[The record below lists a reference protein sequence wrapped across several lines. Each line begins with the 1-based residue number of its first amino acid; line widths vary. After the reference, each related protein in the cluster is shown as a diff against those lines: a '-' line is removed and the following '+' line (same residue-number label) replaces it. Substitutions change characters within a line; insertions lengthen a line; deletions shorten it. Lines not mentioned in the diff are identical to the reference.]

1 MTKHTSTAGTRQ
13 SILRAANHLIMTSG
27 VAALTL
33 EAVAQAAG
41 ISKGGLLYHFASK
54 ERLIEG
60 LIEHLLAEFTADI
73 EREASSDARAASP
86 GSWLRA
92 YVRTSF
98 APQHQALDV
107 SAALLAAIASN
118 PALLEPMRERYI
130 EWQAKIEHDGTDP
143 AIATMIRLAADGL
156 WFAELFGFA
165 PPTAVLR
172 AQVEQALLALTKES
186 NP

>member
-1 MTKHTSTAGTRQ
+1 MTKHTSTAATRL

-33 EAVAQAAG
+33 DAVARSAG
-41 ISKGGLLYHFASK
+41 VSKGGLLYHFASK
-54 ERLIEG
+54 EKLIEG

-73 EREASSDARAASP
+73 EREAGSDERAAGP

-92 YVRTSF
+92 FVRISF

-118 PALLEPMRERYI
+118 PALLAPMRERYV
-130 EWQAKIEHDGTDP
+130 EWQAKIEHDGIDP
-143 AIATMIRLAADGL
+143 AIATIVRLAADGL

-165 PPTAVLR
+165 PPAATLR
-172 AQVEQALLALTKES
+172 AQVEQALLALTEES